1 MDEITAK
8 IIMYGNGKPVLE
20 VVIDKNGNYIF
31 RELTV
36 EETVLYAD
44 TEEIRKEIRYEETK

>member
-36 EETVLYAD
+36 EETILYAD
-44 TEEIRKEIRYEETK
+44 NEEIRRERYEKTE